1 VLDPLLGEL
10 RSIVGDAHVLTD
22 ASLTAGFERD
32 WTGRFGG
39 PSRAVVRP
47 ADVGEVA
54 AVLRVCWQWGA
65 GVVPQGGN
73 TGLVGGGVP
82 RRGEVLVSLSRLD
95 GVEEDAPGTVVA
107 GAGASIADVQAR
119 ARAAGWDYGVDL
131 AARDSATV
139 GGTIATNAGGEHAV
153 RHGATRAHVAG
164 LEAVLAD
171 GSVIDRVGDP
181 PAAGGGYDLA
191 SLLAGCEGTLAVI
204 TRARLRLVAPLNAR
218 ATALAGCEDIAKA
231 VEATA
236 ALRRALPDLHA
247 LELMEPAGLALVGEN
262 VPLEREHAAY
272 LLIETAREDGDP
284 TEALAGA
291 LQNAPITEAVVAPDA
306 QRRAELWRLRERHT
320 EAIAAQPGPPAHKL
334 DVAVPLSRL
343 AAFRTE
349 LDAVVGDDARLVVF
363 GHIALG
369 NLHINVLGGGPDPDD
384 AVLRLVARH
393 GGSIAAEHGVGTAK
407 VRWLPLTRSKAD
419 LDAMRA
425 VKRALDPAG
434 ILNPGVLLPIR

>member
-1 VLDPLLGEL
+1 
-10 RSIVGDAHVLTD
+10 
-22 ASLTAGFERD
+22 
-32 WTGRFGG
+32 
-39 PSRAVVRP
+39 
-47 ADVGEVA
+47 
-54 AVLRVCWQWGA
+54 VLRACRDWGA

-82 RRGEVLVSLSRLD
+82 RRGEVLLSLRRLD
-95 GVEEDAPGTVVA
+95 GVEEDAPGLLVA
-107 GAGASIADVQAR
+107 GAGATIAAVQAR
-119 ARAAGWDYGVDL
+119 ARADGWDYGVDF

-139 GGTIATNAGGEHAV
+139 GGTIATNAGGEHVV
-153 RHGATRAHVAG
+153 RHGTTRAQVAG

-171 GSVIDRVGDP
+171 GRVVDRLGDP

-191 SLLAGCEGTLAVI
+191 SLLTGSEGTLAVI
-204 TRARLRLVAPLNAR
+204 TGARLRLVAPLPAK
-218 ATALAGCEDIAKA
+218 ATALAGCTEIAKA
-231 VEATA
+231 VETMI

-247 LELMEPAGLALVGEN
+247 VELMEPAGLALVGET
-262 VPLEREHAAY
+262 VPVEREHAAY

-284 TEALAGA
+284 TDALAAA
-291 LQNAPITEAVVAPDA
+291 LQSAPIAEAVVAPDA
-306 QRRAELWRLRERHT
+306 QRRAELWKLRERHT

-343 AAFRTE
+343 AAFRAE
-349 LDAVVGDDARLVVF
+349 LDTAIPSDARLVVF

-369 NLHINVLGGGPDPDD
+369 NLHVNVLGGSTDPDD

-407 VRWLPLTRSKAD
+407 VRWLPLTRSPAD

-434 ILNPGVLLPIR
+434 ILNPGVLLPAR